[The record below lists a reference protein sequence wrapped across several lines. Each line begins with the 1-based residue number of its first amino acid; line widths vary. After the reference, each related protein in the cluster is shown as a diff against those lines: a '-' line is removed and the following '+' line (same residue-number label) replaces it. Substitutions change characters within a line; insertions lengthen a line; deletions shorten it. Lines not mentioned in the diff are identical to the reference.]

1 MGAMVGCEIVN
12 EASNGTTRW
21 GSGMDRLAHT
31 RPAPRK
37 DHIQCDLTNQLI
49 THKPEEN
56 VTTIFLSLLW
66 TPWSGWWWSLQGS
79 NVFSEA
85 VGLSKIL
92 LFIEIVAALKKGEEM
107 RKRFSQLRLVEQWSG
122 QLNSMPLNYTSLKQP
137 VEHRCL
143 FPSETF
149 LSSFIAP

>member
-37 DHIQCDLTNQLI
+37 DHIQCDLTNQQI

-92 LFIEIVAALKKGEEM
+92 LFIEIVAALKKGEE
-107 RKRFSQLRLVEQWSG
+107 RFSQLRLVEQWSG

>member
-37 DHIQCDLTNQLI
+37 DHIQCDLTNQQI

-66 TPWSGWWWSLQGS
+66 TSPTLIRMMVKLARLERLLWSGRSLEDPPLHRDCRCSQKRWG
-79 NVFSEA
+79 
-85 VGLSKIL
+85 KIL
-92 LFIEIVAALKKGEEM
+92 TTP
-107 RKRFSQLRLVEQWSG
+107 

>member
-37 DHIQCDLTNQLI
+37 DHIQCDLTNQQI

-66 TPWSGWWWSLQGS
+66 TWPTLIRMMVKLARLERLLWSGRSLEDPPLHRDCRCSPKRWG
-79 NVFSEA
+79 
-85 VGLSKIL
+85 
-92 LFIEIVAALKKGEEM
+92 
-107 RKRFSQLRLVEQWSG
+107 RFSQLRLVEQWRG